1 MSWIK
6 NLFQI
11 LIVTII
17 LVIGIEVFIL
27 YILNYKVVIS
37 GNTTCRQYIS
47 ENDFSVYK
55 PNCELYHKHWEQDI
69 GIEYTINSF
78 GRRDGSQSTGEQLI
92 AFIGD
97 SFTFGAMVDI
107 NDNYNYRSLH
117 YLENK
122 KLGGHNF
129 GVAAENFHNIF
140 NKLNKQDFSSYKYI
154 IYGFTPND
162 LFDLVDGSSIKDG
175 TVSIVKKLLLSTATS
190 KFLLHNLM
198 RLDKVYLDLYLS
210 RQPYAG
216 YLESPLSG
224 KYENAIDIAFSQLS
238 ELENNIKRKLIIVL
252 LPQRAEVVAMRLG
265 LYKNDF
271 QEYFIKSC
279 KSSGLNCFLT
289 DVGPLSKIDESHFPV
304 DGHLTVEGNDIVG
317 RQLGGFLKTL
327 RLN

>member
-97 SFTFGAMVDI
+97 SFTFGAMVNI

-117 YLENK
+117 YPVSYRAPSPVMRVVVVIDAPGEAC
-122 KLGGHNF
+122 HC
-129 GVAAENFHNIF
+129 VA
-140 NKLNKQDFSSYKYI
+140 Q
-154 IYGFTPND
+154 T
-162 LFDLVDGSSIKDG
+162 
-175 TVSIVKKLLLSTATS
+175 
-190 KFLLHNLM
+190 
-198 RLDKVYLDLYLS
+198 
-210 RQPYAG
+210 
-216 YLESPLSG
+216 
-224 KYENAIDIAFSQLS
+224 
-238 ELENNIKRKLIIVL
+238 
-252 LPQRAEVVAMRLG
+252 
-265 LYKNDF
+265 
-271 QEYFIKSC
+271 
-279 KSSGLNCFLT
+279 
-289 DVGPLSKIDESHFPV
+289 
-304 DGHLTVEGNDIVG
+304 
-317 RQLGGFLKTL
+317 
-327 RLN
+327 